1 MELLHRE
8 YMDTSIIDKLL
19 EETDGILREDS
30 MSRHEAQQMAY
41 QCIMPWLRK
50 NILRCCPT
58 VLEMIPCTEKILA
71 TKQLSNEAGAMSDDG
86 ANINATQT
94 FRITVSFVR
103 GQ

>member
-19 EETDGILREDS
+19 EETDGFLREDS

-50 NILRCCPT
+50 NIL
-58 VLEMIPCTEKILA
+58 EMIPCTEKILA
-71 TKQLSNEAGAMSDDG
+71 TKQQSNEAGAMSDDG